1 MSAQSVSQVIAK
13 HLNGLE
19 HNQLELFTVILCQ
32 MKPPLKHGNIWME
45 DLRGK
50 SVDHIASII
59 VKRHTTRHASATVEK
74 ILTEMKELNARM
86 DFKKE
91 IRAGSRHKKKVE
103 ASGSNDLSAIIN
115 DLFGENLRQ
124 LASTTEDT
132 LTQNQEASSSFSCYP
147 LTCDDSEEGSASE
160 EDDSPQSQVP
170 SSPLSPVC
178 PQTPGT
184 ESSEDGSD
192 LEVSESE
199 EEEMDEG
206 TMNEEKRDKRMNSNQ
221 SDQSM
226 LIEQDSCDIP
236 GSSPLHEAA
245 NEIRAHKR
253 KREEQ
258 KQDMAVKATGVKT
271 FRNDK
276 KHKNVEKNNVIWLS
290 STQSVQKVKKT
301 PDTSSNPIQSK
312 YFEDA
317 KTMKKQQRTPGQ
329 QIEAESEEAEMD
341 EGTMNEGR
349 RDKRRLISN
358 QSEEKTPVE
367 PESCDTQRP
376 DQFHKTANKI
386 RDHKIKEGQCMQDM
400 VTKVP
405 EDQICGKK
413 NKNVEKKYDI
423 MLKPNQSKQTVKKL
437 PDNYRIPR
445 LPKSNEADNKME
457 TCNRKPGPQPQDDML
472 GTVAE
477 SEDDEMDDERIN
489 EGRHV
494 NRRLSFNQ
502 PEQSMLIQAE
512 SRDIQRPSKCQTATK
527 EIQAAHERKPKK
539 QMQGLAGI
547 VTGNQVCIKDKETIE
562 GRINVDRR
570 QKSNNKPVQMIRKEI
585 DLDNDAGTSQ
595 YNQTANTTE
604 TCKRKPNQLI
614 QGLADI
620 TTGKQVR
627 WNDTTIDVGRNNDDV
642 RLNHNMGVQRPVTD
656 VGPSVQNLL
665 QRYETANTKGAPKR
679 KSEAPLKVI
688 RDETGNQVYRVDRN
702 NVGRSDVPRP
712 SSNQLLI
719 QPNVSPM
726 AKPIQNHN
734 TGNNKE
740 AHQRKLEQ
748 LIHDSQDTVDID
760 VQNQDCRKDK
770 KEKKDLRGNDGTKR
784 NSNQSA
790 QTLTTQS
797 DASPKP
803 GTPQCNNTGRKG
815 AHERQ
820 PEQQIKEMNDSLAG
834 THTPK
839 RSDEKKHVS
848 KRSNSGQRLEPE
860 LQPCN
865 ISGPSKDY
873 DTANKRRSQGKKS
886 EQQIQNF
893 KSQDRLEKCEE
904 DRRVGQHNDAERS
917 SLSPRK
923 MSEREQAMFNHS
935 RSSQQQ
941 RNYESKSQ
949 DRLEKCEEDRHVHQH
964 NDAERSSLSPRKT
977 SEREQAK
984 YEHPRS
990 SHERIHQRR
999 NYGTVSDTSEKIKED
1014 RHVRQH
1020 DDAERSSPPPGGMRR
1035 RIPSPNYHPGPSRE
1049 RTGRRNYEDRHV
1061 WRPEEAERSS
1071 PHPVRWER
1079 EHYMIEHPGSSRER
1093 TQQGNYGQPPHQQW
1107 RQSRQPS
1114 NNYNRRPEI
1123 RNHAESFFPRIN
1135 TRGPS
1140 QHYRNAQNRQE
1151 SLPLQSND
1159 IPFHD
1164 YILPQQYP
1172 KIDPYYSDYIPF
1184 SSPPMLLQAPLDLD
1198 MYMRDILEM
1207 QRGSPPRMDE
1217 RR

>member
-103 ASGSNDLSAIIN
+103 ASGSNDLSEAIIN

-748 LIHDSQDTVDID
+748 LIH
-760 VQNQDCRKDK
+760 
-770 KEKKDLRGNDGTKR
+770 
-784 NSNQSA
+784 
-790 QTLTTQS
+790 
-797 DASPKP
+797 
-803 GTPQCNNTGRKG
+803 
-815 AHERQ
+815 
-820 PEQQIKEMNDSLAG
+820 
-834 THTPK
+834 
-839 RSDEKKHVS
+839 
-848 KRSNSGQRLEPE
+848 
-860 LQPCN
+860 
-865 ISGPSKDY
+865 
-873 DTANKRRSQGKKS
+873 
-886 EQQIQNF
+886 
-893 KSQDRLEKCEE
+893 
-904 DRRVGQHNDAERS
+904 
-917 SLSPRK
+917 
-923 MSEREQAMFNHS
+923 
-935 RSSQQQ
+935 
-941 RNYESKSQ
+941 ESKSQ